1 MDFTKFDSRAAAE
14 QGRDLHLQN
23 PATAEPIF
31 DGDKPC
37 IVVVRGTESR
47 EAQAALAKWRRIK
60 MAQDKKDG
68 KDSGDDEAS
77 LEDMHQRL
85 VETAI
90 PLVIGFKNINRGDK
104 PAKAPADVEWF
115 LNLQLI
121 NGVEGE
127 RSFVEQVVNHATKR
141 SNFLGNA

>member
-1 MDFTKFDSRAAAE
+1 MDFTAFDSRAAAE
-14 QGRDLHLQN
+14 QGRELHLQH

-37 IVVVRGTESR
+37 IVIIRGTESR
-47 EAQAALAKWRRIK
+47 EAQAALAKIRK
-60 MAQDKKDG
+60 MKVAEDKEA
-68 KDSGDDEAS
+68 DEAS
-77 LEDMHQRL
+77 LEDMHGRL
-85 VETAI
+85 VETAM

-104 PAKAPADVEWF
+104 PAKAPDDVEWF

-121 NGVEGE
+121 NGVDGE
-127 RSFVEQVVNHATKR
+127 RSFVEQVVNYATKR

>member
-1 MDFTKFDSRAAAE
+1 MDFTAFDSRAAAE
-14 QGRDLHLQN
+14 QGRELHLQH

-37 IVVVRGTESR
+37 IVIIRGTESR
-47 EAQAALAKWRRIK
+47 EAQAALAKIRKIK
-60 MAQDKKDG
+60 VAEDEDKKA
-68 KDSGDDEAS
+68 DEAS
-77 LEDMHQRL
+77 LEDMHGRL

-104 PAKAPADVEWF
+104 PAKAPDDVEWF

-121 NGVEGE
+121 NGVDGE
-127 RSFVEQVVNHATKR
+127 RSFVEQVVNYATKR
-141 SNFLGNA
+141 SNFLGNG

>member
-1 MDFTKFDSRAAAE
+1 MDFSAFDSRAAAE
-14 QGRDLHLQN
+14 KGRDLHIKH
-23 PATAEPIF
+23 PATGEPVF

-47 EAQAALAKWRRIK
+47 EAQAALAKLRK
-60 MAQDKKDG
+60 MKLAEDDAKA
-68 KDSGDDEAS
+68 DEAS

-85 VETAI
+85 VETAT
-90 PLVIGFKNINRGDK
+90 PLVVAFKNINRGDK
-104 PAKAPADVEWF
+104 AATAPADVAWF

-127 RSFVEQVVNHATKR
+127 QSFVEQVVNYATKR
-141 SNFLGNA
+141 SNFLGNG

>member
-1 MDFTKFDSRAAAE
+1 MDFTAFDSRAAAE
-14 QGRDLHLQN
+14 QGRELHLQH

-37 IVVVRGTESR
+37 IVIIRGTESR
-47 EAQAALAKWRRIK
+47 EAQAALAKIRK
-60 MAQDKKDG
+60 MKVAEEKEA
-68 KDSGDDEAS
+68 DEAS
-77 LEDMHQRL
+77 LEDMHGRL

-104 PAKAPADVEWF
+104 PAKAPEDVEWF

-121 NGVEGE
+121 NGIEGE
-127 RSFVEQVVNHATKR
+127 RSFVEQVVSYATKR
-141 SNFLGNA
+141 SNFLGNG